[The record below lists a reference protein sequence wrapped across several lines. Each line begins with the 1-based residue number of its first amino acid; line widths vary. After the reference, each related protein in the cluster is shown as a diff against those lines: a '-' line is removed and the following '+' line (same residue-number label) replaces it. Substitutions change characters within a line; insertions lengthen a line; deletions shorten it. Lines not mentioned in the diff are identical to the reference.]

1 MERNKHRQRAY
12 HLRRRH
18 HRDSSKLPWFG
29 SIASREEEWQA
40 DKQTGEEVVVVVCA
54 VAKQAMMH
62 RHVAEALPPPS
73 LATSYR
79 FCFLPCRRD
88 PSSATK
94 EPDAPPNL
102 NNAPTTD
109 DSLGLQ
115 TDRQRRERERE
126 RGRERQIKHARGGGT
141 WMNGCN
147 EMELRERTTTRA
159 TERALAHKRK
169 TLFTRR
175 KFIPGLAEERI
186 VGNCGMDCELLL
198 RVRTTNR
205 TNAMPTQ
212 RRKNAKKSAFLM
224 SSCLLSLLL
233 RHIRPGVVGGI
244 FFAPAGTELQRLPCF
259 CSKANIATAMIRE
272 LVGDRKTNAVA
283 GEKCMCLWNQT
294 ECCT

>member
-1 MERNKHRQRAY
+1 
-12 HLRRRH
+12 
-18 HRDSSKLPWFG
+18 
-29 SIASREEEWQA
+29 
-40 DKQTGEEVVVVVCA
+40 
-54 VAKQAMMH
+54 MH
-62 RHVAEALPPPS
+62 RHVAEALPPQS

-94 EPDAPPNL
+94 EPDAPTNL

-126 RGRERQIKHARGGGT
+126 REREGERESKRARGGGT

-159 TERALAHKRK
+159 SERARAHKRK

-175 KFIPGLAEERI
+175 KVIPGLAEDRI
-186 VGNCGMDCELLL
+186 VGNCGMDCDLLL

-205 TNAMPTQ
+205 TNATPTQ

-224 SSCLLSLLL
+224 SSCCCLFFSATSVRVL
-233 RHIRPGVVGGI
+233 VGGI

-272 LVGDRKTNAVA
+272 LLGDRKTNAVA
-283 GEKCMCLWNQT
+283 GDNQT
-294 ECCT
+294 EMLHIIPLKKHASMLLLAEKCICP

>member
-1 MERNKHRQRAY
+1 
-12 HLRRRH
+12 
-18 HRDSSKLPWFG
+18 
-29 SIASREEEWQA
+29 
-40 DKQTGEEVVVVVCA
+40 
-54 VAKQAMMH
+54 
-62 RHVAEALPPPS
+62 
-73 LATSYR
+73 
-79 FCFLPCRRD
+79 
-88 PSSATK
+88 
-94 EPDAPPNL
+94 
-102 NNAPTTD
+102 
-109 DSLGLQ
+109 
-115 TDRQRRERERE
+115 
-126 RGRERQIKHARGGGT
+126 
-141 WMNGCN
+141 MNGCN

-205 TNAMPTQ
+205 TNAMPSQ

-283 GEKCMCLWNQT
+283 GEKCMCL
-294 ECCT
+294 